1 MRWTKKLSKYYELEK
16 AAYNE
21 KVARFKEIKKKNKEK
36 TNGQTG
42 KADID

>member
-21 KVARFKEIKKKNKEK
+21 KVAWFKEIKKKNKEK
-36 TNGQTG
+36 NNGKTD
-42 KADID
+42 KANID